1 MCNRGRSV
9 AALLLVLGPSLSA
22 AGQEPPPASSP
33 VFSAATDVVHVTVSV
48 RDAQGALVSDLNSE
62 DFEVYENDKRQTLQL
77 FARAEAPGEDESL
90 GLNLGLLLDTSES
103 MLQQLRLSQEA
114 AVRFLENIPRARD
127 LLMIFFDQ
135 DIRISRY
142 NSENQQGLFARIH
155 EAKGGGNTA
164 LYDAIA
170 VYLSRV
176 QDTAGRK
183 VLVLLTDGEDSTS
196 SLGLGELLNLVRSS
210 PVTIYPVS
218 FSAGLHAGSS
228 RGARARAFLLG
239 LADLSGGQMFSPYA
253 SRDLA
258 EVYQRILSELS
269 SQYVLGYTSSDSR
282 RDGKYRK
289 LRIELKRKDLKVRH
303 RPGYRAPGDRK

>member
-1 MCNRGRSV
+1 MSFRSRRV
-9 AALLLVLGPSLSA
+9 AALLVALAASVPA
-22 AGQEPPPASSP
+22 AGQEALPSGP
-33 VFSAATDVVHVTVSV
+33 VFATTTDMVHLTLSV
-48 RDAQGALVSDLNSE
+48 RDGQGALVSDLAAE
-62 DFEVYENDKRQTLQL
+62 DFEVFENDKPQTLQL
-77 FARAEAPGEDESL
+77 FARAEAPGEQESL

-103 MLQQLRLSQEA
+103 MLEQLRLSQEA

-127 LLMIFFDQ
+127 LLMVFFDQ

-176 QDTAGRK
+176 QDVAGRK
-183 VLVLLTDGEDSTS
+183 VLVLLSDGEDSTS
-196 SLGLGELLNLVRSS
+196 SLGMGELLNLVRSS
-210 PVTIYPVS
+210 SVTIYPVA
-218 FSAGLHAGSS
+218 FTAGIHAGSS
-228 RGARARAFLLG
+228 RGAKARAFLLG
-239 LADLSGGQMFSPYA
+239 LAELSGGQMFSPQA

-258 EVYQRILSELS
+258 EVYNRILSELS

-289 LRIELKRKDLKVRH
+289 VRIELKRKDLKVRH
-303 RPGYRAPGDRK
+303 RPGYRVPEDPK

>member
-1 MCNRGRSV
+1 MSAGSRRL
-9 AALLLVLGPSLSA
+9 AALVFALAPSLPA
-22 AGQEPPPASSP
+22 AGQEPPVTGP
-33 VFSAATDVVHVTVSV
+33 VFSAATDVVHLTVSV
-48 RDAQGALVSDLNSE
+48 RDGQGALVSDLGAD
-62 DFEVYENDKRQTLQL
+62 DFEVYENDKRQTLHL
-77 FARAEAPGEDESL
+77 FARAEAPGEQETL

-103 MLQQLRLSQEA
+103 MLEQLKLSQEA

-155 EAKGGGNTA
+155 EARGGGNTA

-176 QDTAGRK
+176 HDTAGRK
-183 VLVLLTDGEDSTS
+183 VLVLLSDGEDSTS
-196 SLGLGELLNLVRSS
+196 SLGMGELLNLVRSS
-210 PVTIYPVS
+210 SVTIYPVA
-218 FSAGLHAGSS
+218 FTAGIHAGRS

-239 LADLSGGQMFSPYA
+239 LAELSGGQMFSPHA

-269 SQYVLGYTSSDSR
+269 SQYVLGYTSSDPR

-289 LRIELKRKDLKVRH
+289 LKIELKRKDLKVRH
-303 RPGYRAPGDRK
+303 RPGYRAPEDPK